1 MDQRTEN
8 RSFRRYTFINI
19 TLELSEAKNM
29 IISAVS
35 GHKPVQRWADLGCG
49 SGLFTTALAELLPNG
64 STVYAIDRSFQ
75 TITPPGNAVTIDF
88 IQHNFENTLPPDIE
102 NLDGMMMA
110 NSLHYISDKEKL
122 IRKLIPLLK
131 PDGQFMIIEYET
143 KNVNPWVPYP
153 VTFNELKQL
162 FSDFGF
168 QKIEKISERPSVYGN
183 GMMYAASIGR

>member
-1 MDQRTEN
+1 
-8 RSFRRYTFINI
+8 
-19 TLELSEAKNM
+19 M

-35 GHKPVQRWADLGCG
+35 DHRSVQRWADLGCG
-49 SGLFTTALAELLPNG
+49 SGLFTTVLAELLPNG

-88 IQHNFENTLPPDIE
+88 TQHNFENMLPPDIE
-102 NLDGMMMA
+102 NLDGIMMA

-131 PDGQFMIIEYET
+131 NDGHFIIIEYET

-153 VTFNELKQL
+153 VTYNELKQL

-168 QKIEKISERPSVYGN
+168 QKIKKTGERPSVYGN
-183 GMMYAASIGR
+183 DVMYAASIGKEDYI